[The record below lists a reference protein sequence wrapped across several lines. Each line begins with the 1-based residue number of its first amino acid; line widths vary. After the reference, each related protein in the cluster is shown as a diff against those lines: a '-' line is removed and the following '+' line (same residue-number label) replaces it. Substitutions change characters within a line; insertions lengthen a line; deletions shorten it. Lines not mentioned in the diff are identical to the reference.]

1 MSQPWSKVDTDR
13 IDRADLVPITRLN
26 RVSGDFEAVA
36 GLFEVAG
43 RPDVLV
49 VQAPDGRLWRCRRAC
64 PHQGADLAL
73 TGRLGSVPGTV
84 VCSRHK
90 EVDAFTF
97 AELGARPLDG

>member
-1 MSQPWSKVDTDR
+1 MSQPWSDVDTDV
-13 IDRADLVPITRLN
+13 IDRADLVPVSRLN
-26 RVSGDFEAVA
+26 RVTGDFEAVA

-49 VQAPDGRLWRCRRAC
+49 VQGSDGRLWRCRRAC

-73 TGRLGSVPGTV
+73 TGRLGSMPGTV

-90 EVDAFTF
+90 DVDAFTF
-97 AELGARPLDG
+97 AELGARPLDA